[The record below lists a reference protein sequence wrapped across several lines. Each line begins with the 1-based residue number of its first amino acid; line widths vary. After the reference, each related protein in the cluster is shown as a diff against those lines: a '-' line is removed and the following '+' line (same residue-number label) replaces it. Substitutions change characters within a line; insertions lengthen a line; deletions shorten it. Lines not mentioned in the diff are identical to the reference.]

1 MIGISSPRAIS
12 FTSKGWGI
20 KVSDK
25 EITIKFGYL
34 DKLENGDVVM
44 ADREFAIEVELG
56 TRG

>member
-1 MIGISSPRAIS
+1 MISISPPRAIS
-12 FTSKGWGI
+12 FTSKRWGV

-25 EITIKFGYL
+25 EITIKCGYM

-44 ADREFAIEVELG
+44 ADREFAIEVELA